1 MRLQKPFKLTDMKNI
16 SFEDFRKKLSY
27 NDYTAFVYN
36 DGTQQMYSG
45 GQINDDSIQSFE
57 DGGQISICNMGEL
70 PDIKQLMQEN
80 LLAEFMPAPDV
91 VDEGYQELEKQ
102 FEENQG
108 EIAFVDNN
116 GTTTYMLVW

>member
-1 MRLQKPFKLTDMKNI
+1 MKII
-16 SFEDFRKKLSY
+16 SFEDLRSKLSY

-45 GQINDDSIQSFE
+45 GEINDDSIQSFE
-57 DGGQISICNMGEL
+57 DGGQISICNMDEL

-80 LLAEFMPAPDV
+80 LLSEFEPAENVAD
-91 VDEGYQELEKQ
+91 DGYDKMKED
-102 FEENQG
+102 FANNNG
-108 EIAFVDNN
+108 EIAFVDNE